1 MPTKPNPNLF
11 NYKRSKF
18 YSRTGHSN
26 NLLKP
31 GYGGALDDDEIKAIK
46 SELER
51 LPRLKTIWGF
61 TESEHITNK
70 KIQERAMYIEEEQV
84 EEDVSSS
91 PKKRKPKKKG

>member
-18 YSRTGHSN
+18 HARTGYPN
-26 NLLKP
+26 KILMP
-31 GYGGALDDDEIKAIK
+31 GYGGELDDDEIKAIK

-61 TESEHITNK
+61 TESERITKK
-70 KIQERAMYIEEEQV
+70 KIQERALRIEE
-84 EEDVSSS
+84 DDSA
-91 PKKRKPKKKG
+91 